1 MSLSSQPEESENEN
15 GASGGGMVYFTEI
28 LFLSLVFKIN
38 KLQRIKII
46 NFYYYF

>member
-28 LFLSLVFKIN
+28 LFFSFVAYIGILD
-38 KLQRIKII
+38 KLTS
-46 NFYYYF
+46 